1 MLSTFPSTSL
11 LYFQGKLF
19 MCHQEDCKSPWP
31 TLVSCKPNICKTGR
45 QICIEGISQH
55 IAESQSPLW
64 DLAHHYVIE
73 SSPSWGMSSYG
84 VQKRELWLWVL
95 LTVSEMFLVVM
106 ALRVPVGWISFKE
119 SKDTMQCPCEH
130 SHFPYQRI
138 TLVSAS
144 TDFKSRAFILNESL
158 WGSHN
163 STPQRDFSPTIQL

>member
-19 MCHQEDCKSPWP
+19 MCHQEDFKSPWP

-45 QICIEGISQH
+45 QICVEGISQH
-55 IAESQSPLW
+55 IAEGQSPLW

-84 VQKRELWLWVL
+84 VQKGELWLWVL

-106 ALRVPVGWISFKE
+106 ALRVPVGSHSKSSRIQCNVPVNIVISHIKE
-119 SKDTMQCPCEH
+119 SLR
-130 SHFPYQRI
+130 YQHPQ
-138 TLVSAS
+138 T
-144 TDFKSRAFILNESL
+144 SRAEPLY
-158 WGSHN
+158 
-163 STPQRDFSPTIQL
+163 